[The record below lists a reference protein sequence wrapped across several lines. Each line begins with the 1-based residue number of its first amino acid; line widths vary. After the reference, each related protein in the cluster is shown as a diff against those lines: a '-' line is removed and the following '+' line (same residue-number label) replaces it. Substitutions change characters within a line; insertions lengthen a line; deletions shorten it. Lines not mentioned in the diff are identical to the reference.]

1 MTNWADPYLKMAAA
15 LRKFSLYAELGEW
28 DRALREWEDVK
39 EQRQW
44 LDLAIQCNVN
54 ARELMERASRPSAQS
69 CGDTAVRE
77 DE

>member
-1 MTNWADPYLKMAAA
+1 MTNWADPYLKMTAA

-28 DRALREWEDVK
+28 DRALSEWNEVGVQQ
-39 EQRQW
+39 EW
-44 LDLAIQCNVN
+44 LDTAIQCNTN
-54 ARELMERASRPSAQS
+54 ARELRERASRPSAQS